1 MRKVKVAAAFLC
13 LFAAGISGG
22 VTYTGSGMSVAYTDQ
37 SNQIVEMTAEAVTTA
52 ASIETTA
59 IVTTAA
65 TASETLNR
73 AARTTAESETSVTAD
88 GTTTDETAE
97 TTTETTVTQTDAA
110 NDSEDTETT
119 LTSTQLT
126 TKPTTA
132 AVWTA
137 AAETTHSEPQTVTEP
152 VTDNQDYAIAVTER
166 EYIMLCNVVG
176 HEYGAA
182 WVPTEEKALIVEC
195 IMNRVA
201 SPEFPDTIYD
211 VLMQPGQF
219 TGIEYLIEMET
230 LSDYYVTQS
239 VKDAV
244 DLYLTH
250 PEQFDH
256 GYLFFSGD
264 GYRSYFR
271 TSY

>member
-59 IVTTAA
+59 IETTAA
-65 TASETLNR
+65 TASESPNR
-73 AARTTAESETSVTAD
+73 AARTTTEIETSVTTS
-88 GTTTDETAE
+88 GTTTDK
-97 TTTETTVTQTDAA
+97 TETTATSAETILTQTETMTAPETE
-110 NDSEDTETT
+110 NTETAR
-119 LTSTQLT
+119 T
-126 TKPTTA
+126 TT
-132 AVWTA
+132 VQWTA
-137 AAETTHSEPQTVTEP
+137 ATEAEQQTVTEP
-152 VTDNQDYAIAVTER
+152 VIEDEGFAIEITER

-182 WVPTEEKALIVEC
+182 WVPTEEKALIVEV

-201 SPEFPDTIYD
+201 SPQFPDTIYD

-230 LSDYYVTQS
+230 FSDYYVTQS

-244 DLYLTH
+244 DLYLTQ
-250 PEQFDH
+250 PEEFDH

>member
-13 LFAAGISGG
+13 LFAAGMTGG
-22 VTYTGSGMSVAYTDQ
+22 VSYDGNGMSVAHADQ
-37 SNQIVEMTAEAVTTA
+37 SNQIVEITAETVTTS

-59 IVTTAA
+59 IVTTVT
-65 TASETLNR
+65 TASTTPNRSTTET
-73 AARTTAESETSVTAD
+73 ETSVT
-88 GTTTDETAE
+88 TAE
-97 TTTETTVTQTDAA
+97 TTSGETEITTTAASETETAAAVTEKTQTTTKTTVTTEAVTA
-110 NDSEDTETT
+110 SPVGTET
-119 LTSTQLT
+119 Q
-126 TKPTTA
+126 K
-132 AVWTA
+132 
-137 AAETTHSEPQTVTEP
+137 SEPQTETEP
-152 VTDNQDYAIAVTER
+152 VYHDDGDYAVEITER
-166 EYIMLCNVVG
+166 EYIILCNVVG

-195 IMNRVA
+195 IMNRVN
-201 SPEFPDTIYD
+201 SPLFPDTIYD

-230 LSDYYVTQS
+230 MSEYYVTQS
-239 VKDAV
+239 VRDAV

-250 PEQFDH
+250 PEQFQH

-264 GYRSYFR
+264 GYQSYFR